1 MAKILDSSAISGSIS
16 KMIETP
22 DYFFINGQVYDK
34 NTLSPDPFD
43 FCPVTSSS
51 LSEMSL
57 YKTAYV
63 NGQWEKQR
71 TTNGYMSDCIDPST
85 CYVATQGTFGGS
97 TAAIYKLTKNE
108 NGTWTNI
115 PYADWGG
122 SYTPFMDMISQDSDK
137 IYYTIHRMVG
147 GSYAFIGQLNKTTMK
162 SVAVNL
168 GDVGVIKILKDTE
181 MYIYFTCS
189 SIGGGTVNVGKY
201 DKVANT
207 IIWILV
213 DTLPV
218 GKNYNF
224 EASDMDDNGV
234 FYSVRDGLGMG
245 MSNNFVGVRKF
256 VLDTLK
262 DTVIVSNV
270 NLDTS
275 LYPVGKIPFITDA
288 TMGVTHTLLKHTDTN
303 TGKNYMTHVVY
314 NGGNAGNY
322 ISAADSAL
330 YTYEILDDS
339 NWKLVSYTSFNPVI
353 YRTCLPV
360 LNNQII
366 MLAYESG
373 CHMYMWDSGTAS
385 YKKVS
390 SFDSPIGAVG
400 IDDNNNIYVQY
411 ADTSIEMISNVMPVT
426 VFADFEEDVYEYNG
440 ADIST
445 NVIAY
450 IKNYKGKYLSSSI
463 QINLYGNCKFTDDG
477 ERVKTVTTTNL
488 DKLVIPVT
496 VYDTG
501 NLRVSVKIL

>member
-1 MAKILDSSAISGSIS
+1 MAKILDSSAISGNIS

-51 LSEMSL
+51 LNEMSL

-71 TTNGYMSDCIDPST
+71 TTNGYMVDCIDPST
-85 CYVATQGTFGGS
+85 CYVVTQGTFGAS
-97 TAAIYKLTKNE
+97 TAAIYKLTKND

-115 PYADWGG
+115 PYTDWGG
-122 SYTPFMDMISQDSDK
+122 SYTPFMDMISQDSK
-137 IYYTIHRMVG
+137 NIYYTIHRIAG
-147 GSYAFIGQLNKTTMK
+147 GSYVYIGQLNKITMK
-162 SVAVNL
+162 SVYTNL
-168 GDVGVIKILKDTE
+168 GNVGVIKILKDTD

-189 SIGGGTVNVGKY
+189 LISGATVNIGKY

-207 IIWILV
+207 VTWLLT
-213 DTLPV
+213 DTLPS

-245 MSNNFVGVRKF
+245 MSDHFVGVRKF
-256 VLDTLK
+256 VLDTSK
-262 DTVIVSNV
+262 DTVIVSNIA
-270 NLDTS
+270 LDTS
-275 LYPVGKIPFITDA
+275 LYPAGKISLISDA
-288 TMGVTHTLLKHTDTN
+288 AMGVTHALLRYTDTN

-322 ISAADSAL
+322 VNAADSAL
-330 YTYEILDDS
+330 YTYEIVDDS
-339 NWKLVSYTSFNPVI
+339 NWKLVSYASFSPVI
-353 YRTCLPV
+353 YRTCLPI
-360 LNNQII
+360 LSNQII
-366 MLAYESG
+366 MFAYEGG
-373 CHMYMWDSGTAS
+373 CHMYMWDSGTSS

-400 IDDNNNIYVQY
+400 IDNNNNIYVQY

-426 VFADFEEDVYEYNG
+426 VFADFEEDVYDYNG
-440 ADIST
+440 TDITT

-450 IKNYKGKYLSSSI
+450 VENYQGKYLSSSI

-477 ERVKTVTTTNL
+477 ESVKTVTTTNL

-496 VYDTG
+496 IYDTG